1 LPIADPEALPPV
13 LLGENFSVTVTVKP
27 AFGPPGPD
35 GVSLPLEVISSV
47 SGRLVGSPSEPGIT
61 IRNPSPEIRD
71 SVIISGRHVNT
82 FTDKFKYTGL
92 GQTDLTTPPIEVIG
106 RGEMPPDKNLF
117 NLNQD
122 RRQSETR
129 TYELLVNEVQGLTSI
144 IVPVTQEVINPLEA
158 MRSFMANYNYNK
170 HKG

>member
-13 LLGENFSVTVTVKP
+13 EIGQNFSVTVTVNP
-27 AFGPPGPD
+27 AFGPPGDD

-47 SGRLVGSPSEPGIT
+47 SGRLAGTPNEPGIT
-61 IRNPSPEIRD
+61 IRNPVPGVGN
-71 SVIISGRHVNT
+71 SVIISGKHVNT

-92 GQTDLTTPPIEVIG
+92 GQTDLTTPPIEAIG

-129 TYELLVNEVQGLTSI
+129 TYELLVNNSI
-144 IVPVTQEVINPLEA
+144 TVPVTQEVLNPLEA